1 MNLSIVQARII
12 LRGTHPIEIIRE
24 AWKMNST
31 SKQETI
37 DTITVG
43 PDRTTVHIRFGVN
56 HQHWLPESHLTALA
70 ENIMFAN
77 V

>member
-1 MNLSIVQARII
+1 MNLNIVQARII
-12 LRGTHPIEIIRE
+12 LRGTHPIEIMRE
-24 AWKMNST
+24 AWKMNSA
-31 SKQETI
+31 SKQTTI
-37 DTITVG
+37 EAITVG
-43 PDRTTVHIRFGVN
+43 PDRTAVHIRFGAS